1 MFKKILIANRG
12 EIAVRIAKTCR
23 EMGIATV
30 AVYSHPDRAGVH
42 VGAADEAYAL
52 EGVTSGESY
61 LRIDKI
67 IAIAQQCGAD
77 AIHPGFGFLS
87 ENAKFAEA
95 CAEAGIIFI
104 GPKPDAIRAMGDKII
119 AKDTLGKAG
128 VPCVPGWSGK
138 TDLSID
144 ELNTICADVGYPV
157 LIKAAAGGGGKGM
170 RVVSNAKELP
180 AAFEAAQREANA
192 AFGDARVFVEK
203 YVERARHIEFQIFGD
218 THGNVVHLFEREC
231 SIQRRHQKIVEE
243 SPSVALDDD
252 LRARMGA
259 AAVTAAQAINY
270 VNAGTVEFMLD
281 DAGNFYFLEV
291 NTRLQVEHPVTEMVT
306 QLDLVRLQIDIAAG
320 KPLPFKQEDLIQ
332 RGHAMEVRVY
342 AEDAARGFLPS
353 TGTIEAYAEP
363 RGANV
368 RVDSGV
374 TAGTEV
380 TVHYDPMLSKLIVWG
395 PDRRTAIDRMVTAL
409 RGYCIL
415 GITTNVEFLA
425 AVVDHPQHRSGAI
438 YTRFLDDHQI
448 AVEKPE
454 IAPDEAW
461 ILAAVVAGQN
471 TSRASVAMAAT
482 TETGPWQTAGAWK
495 AY

>member
-12 EIAVRIAKTCR
+12 EIAVRVAKTCR

-30 AVYSHPDRAGVH
+30 AVFSDADRGGVH
-42 VGAADEAYAL
+42 TTVVDEAHAL
-52 EGVTSGESY
+52 EGVTSGETY

-67 IAIAQQCGAD
+67 IGIAQRCGAD

-95 CAEAGIIFI
+95 CAAANIAFI
-104 GPKPDAIRAMGDKII
+104 GPTPDAIRSMGDKII
-119 AKDTLGKAG
+119 AKELLRKAE
-128 VPCVPGWSGK
+128 VPVVPGWSGK
-138 TDLSID
+138 TDVSID
-144 ELNTICADVGYPV
+144 ELQTICTDVGYPV

-170 RVVSNAKELP
+170 RVVNKAAELP

-243 SPSVALDDD
+243 SPSVALDDN

-259 AAVTAAQAINY
+259 AAVKAALAINY

-320 KPLPFKQEDLIQ
+320 KPLPFKQDDLTQ
-332 RGHAMEVRVY
+332 RGHAIEVRVY
-342 AEDAARGFLPS
+342 AEDAARGFMPS
-353 TGTIEAYAEP
+353 TGTIEAYVEP
-363 RGANV
+363 RGANI

-395 PDRRTAIDRMVTAL
+395 TDRTTAIDRMVSAL
-409 RGYCIL
+409 RDYCIL
-415 GITTNVEFLA
+415 GITTNIEFLR
-425 AVVDHPQHRSGAI
+425 AVVDHPEHRSGAI
-438 YTRFLDDHQI
+438 YTRFLEDHSI
-448 AVEKPE
+448 ALDKPAL
-454 IAPDEAW
+454 APDEAW
-461 ILAAVVAGQN
+461 ITAALAVSQ
-471 TSRASVAMAAT
+471 TKAT
-482 TETGPWQTAGAWK
+482 TGGSQWTAPTSDPWQTAGAWK